1 MFSGMLLIFA
11 PLVVGY
17 FLSFKNAR
25 CLHVINQSTTY
36 LIYIILFL
44 MGLSI
49 SALDNLD
56 DNILEIGKYS
66 AVFIG
71 LMALCNFSVLPIVD
85 KLLPMNATVSKQHVP
100 LHHMAMESC
109 KLLFV
114 VSAGLIVGILQ
125 PYRLNW
131 VASVSEGILFLLLF
145 FIGIQLRNSGLTL
158 KQILLNKRGTL
169 IALVVV
175 VSCWVGGVL
184 AALVLHLPIL
194 QGLAMSS
201 GFGWYSLSGI
211 LMGDAYGP
219 VFGGSSFIIELVRE
233 LIALVLIPLLIHRR
247 PCTSIGYA
255 GATAMDF
262 TLPVIQT
269 TGGVRCVPVAI
280 VSGFIL
286 SLFVPVFMLLF
297 VSLSTL

>member
-1 MFSGMLLIFA
+1 
-11 PLVVGY
+11 
-17 FLSFKNAR
+17 
-25 CLHVINQSTTY
+25 QSTTY
-36 LIYIILFL
+36 LIYIILLL

-56 DNILEIGKYS
+56 ANILEIGKYS
-66 AVFIG
+66 AVFIV

-85 KLLPMNATVSKQHVP
+85 KLLPMEASSSKQRIP
-100 LHHMAMESC
+100 LHHMAMDSC
-109 KLLFV
+109 KLLVV
-114 VSAGLIVGILQ
+114 VSSGLVIGILQ
-125 PYRLNW
+125 PYSLHW
-131 VASVSEGILFLLLF
+131 VASVSEGILLLLLF

-158 KQILLNKRGTL
+158 KQIVVNKRGTL
-169 IALVVV
+169 IALVVII
-175 VSCWVGGVL
+175 SCWVGGVL
-184 AALVLHLPIL
+184 AALILNLPIL

-219 VFGGSSFIIELVRE
+219 IFGGSSFIIELVRE
-233 LIALVLIPLLIHRR
+233 LIALLLIPMLIHRR
-247 PCTSIGYA
+247 PCTIIGYA

-262 TLPVIQT
+262 TLPLIQT
-269 TGGVRCVPVAI
+269 SGGVSCVPIAI